1 MKKLIV
7 LFLFIGLIQSDYCSA
22 QTESR
27 PLVIGKSDFL
37 HSNILNESRTLN
49 IYLPPNYNAEDS
61 LKYPVIYLLDGG
73 INEDFLHILGL
84 VYYNM
89 QAWIGRLQPSIVV
102 GIEKNNRRRDFTFAV
117 SNIDFIEEKGFQK
130 SAFPEYGGSEKYM
143 DFLEKELQPYIE
155 NNYHANGI
163 STLIGESLAGLLGT
177 EILLERPHLFEQ
189 YIIISPSLW
198 WGEREL
204 LKRGENLLDSNLKI
218 PVEIYIAAPS
228 KEEDLGMY
236 AAAENLYHLLKNN
249 VNAKVYFDYL
259 AEELHSTVMHQ
270 AVYNAFE
277 KFHPK
282 TTYSK

>member
-7 LFLFIGLIQSDYCSA
+7 LFLFVGLIQSDYCSA
-22 QTESR
+22 QAESR

-37 HSNILNESRTLN
+37 HSNILNEDRIIN
-49 IYLPPNYNAEDS
+49 IYLPPNYNVENS

-84 VYYNM
+84 VRYNM
-89 QAWIGRLQPSIVV
+89 QPWIGRLQPSIVV

-130 SAFPEYGGSEKYM
+130 SAFPEYGGSENYM
-143 DFLEKELQPYIE
+143 DFLEKELQPYME

-177 EILLERPHLFEQ
+177 EILLERPYLFEQ

-204 LKRGENLLDSNLKI
+204 LKRGETLLHSNLKM
-218 PVEIYIAAPS
+218 PVDIYIAAPS
-228 KEEDLGMY
+228 KEEDLCMY
-236 AAAENLYHLLKNN
+236 AAAENFVSLIEKQYQCKSIFRLLSRRT
-249 VNAKVYFDYL
+249 AFDGD
-259 AEELHSTVMHQ
+259 ASSSVQ
-270 AVYNAFE
+270 CF
-277 KFHPK
+277 
-282 TTYSK
+282 